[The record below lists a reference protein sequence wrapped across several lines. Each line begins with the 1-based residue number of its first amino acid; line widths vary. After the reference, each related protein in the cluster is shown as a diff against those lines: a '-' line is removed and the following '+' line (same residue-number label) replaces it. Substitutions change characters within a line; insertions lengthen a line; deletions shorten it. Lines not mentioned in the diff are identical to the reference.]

1 MAISASTSSTEPA
14 GLSEHRRHSD
24 SDHRSDRA
32 AELAFKAFMSMNR
45 AVAIVGPDGKLLQP
59 NLIFEKLF
67 GDTELLDRIN
77 RDAGANNGKS
87 DCQVTLSDGRAFW
100 VETIPMDGG
109 WLVSAYDMSERSAKE
124 RTDTLTKLGNRL
136 MFHERLTEL
145 LANPD
150 LAAEGAAVLVV
161 DLCRFKAINE
171 SLGRHIGSRPDPLR
185 TRKRRYCGPAGGRQV
200 RHRPGRSTA
209 AAVGGRACEPIS
221 RSDRPLL
228 SRRGPFDRR
237 RGKRGHRPPAD

>member
-1 MAISASTSSTEPA
+1 
-14 GLSEHRRHSD
+14 
-24 SDHRSDRA
+24 
-32 AELAFKAFMSMNR
+32 MSMNR

-136 MFHERLTEL
+136 MLRTAH
-145 LANPD
+145 
-150 LAAEGAAVLVV
+150 GAAG
-161 DLCRFKAINE
+161 E
-171 SLGRHIGSRPDPLR
+171 SRP
-185 TRKRRYCGPAGGRQV
+185 CG
-200 RHRPGRSTA
+200 
-209 AAVGGRACEPIS
+209 
-221 RSDRPLL
+221 
-228 SRRGPFDRR
+228 RR
-237 RGKRGHRPPAD
+237 RGRSGR